1 MSAQITTRYMH
12 AVVIL
17 SPGLQKASCP
27 MDHSQY
33 EDFERL
39 IKALVCIFRHR
50 STLSPRPGTNFRQTK
65 FRVCSQQRQSI
76 FDLNI
81 TTGNSSGVPQAGRL
95 ISLWLHKNDLTI
107 TTN

>member
-27 MDHSQY
+27 
-33 EDFERL
+33 EDFERF

-81 TTGNSSGVPQAGRL
+81 TTENSTGVPQAGRL

-107 TTN
+107 AAN